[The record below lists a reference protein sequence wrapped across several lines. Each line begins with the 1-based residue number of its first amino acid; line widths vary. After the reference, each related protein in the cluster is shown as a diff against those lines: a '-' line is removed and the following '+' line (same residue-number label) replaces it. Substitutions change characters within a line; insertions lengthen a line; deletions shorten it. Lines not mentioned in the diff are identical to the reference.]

1 MLIKEKE
8 LKKFFNLSYGEEAP
22 SREEWESLYNQQ
34 VKFIDPTQEINGIV
48 AYIKAQDGL
57 IKRCDDIYLES
68 HSIAI
73 NKNIAFVEWTMG
85 LKIKG
90 LEFLYDGTTRL
101 IFDEEGKVKE
111 IEIILILKLIQ
122 DLTIHGIKQ
131 LFMNYMLV
139 DSLKILIQILAKARK
154 VLL

>member
-1 MLIKEKE
+1 MLIKEEE
-8 LKKFFNLSYGEEAP
+8 LKNIFNLSYGEKAP

-34 VKFIDPTQEINGIV
+34 VKFIDPTQEKNGID

-57 IKRCDDIYLES
+57 IKRCDDIYLKS

-90 LEFLYDGTTRL
+90 IEFVYDGTSRL
-101 IFDEEGKVKE
+101 IFDELGKVKE
-111 IEIILILKLIQ
+111 HRDYFDFCSGTFGNVPFIGAFFRWL
-122 DLTIHGIKQ
+122 
-131 LFMNYMLV
+131 Y
-139 DSLKILIQILAKARK
+139 ARFID
-154 VLL
+154 

>member
-8 LKKFFNLSYGEEAP
+8 LKKFFNLSYGEKAP
-22 SREEWESLYNQQ
+22 SRKEWESLYNQK
-34 VKFIDPTQEINGIV
+34 VKFIDPTQEKNGID

-57 IKRCDDIYLES
+57 IKRCDDIYLKS

-111 IEIILILKLIQ
+111 HRDYFDFCSGTFANIPIIGAFFRWLYAR
-122 DLTIHGIKQ
+122 
-131 LFMNYMLV
+131 FV
-139 DSLKILIQILAKARK
+139 D
-154 VLL
+154 

>member
-8 LKKFFNLSYGEEAP
+8 LKKFFNLSYGEKAP

-34 VKFIDPTQEINGIV
+34 VKFIDPTQEKNGID
-48 AYIKAQDGL
+48 AYIKAQEGL
-57 IKRCDDIYLES
+57 IKRCDDIYLKS

-111 IEIILILKLIQ
+111 HRDYFDFYSGTFGSIPFI
-122 DLTIHGIKQ
+122 GA
-131 LFMNYMLV
+131 FF
-139 DSLKILIQILAKARK
+139 R
-154 VLL
+154 

>member
-8 LKKFFNLSYGEEAP
+8 LRKFFNLSYGEKAP

-34 VKFIDPTQEINGIV
+34 VKFIDPTQEKNGID

-57 IKRCDDIYLES
+57 IKRCDDIYLKS

-90 LEFLYDGTTRL
+90 IEFVYDGTSRL
-101 IFDEEGKVKE
+101 LFDEVGKVKE
-111 IEIILILKLIQ
+111 HRDYFDFCSGTFRNIPIIGAFFRWLYAR
-122 DLTIHGIKQ
+122 
-131 LFMNYMLV
+131 FV
-139 DSLKILIQILAKARK
+139 D
-154 VLL
+154 

>member
-8 LKKFFNLSYGEEAP
+8 LKKFFNLSYGEKPP
-22 SREEWESLYNQQ
+22 SREEWVSLYNKN
-34 VKFIDPTQEINGIV
+34 VKFVDPTQERNGID

-57 IKRCDDIYLES
+57 IKRCDDVYLES

-73 NKNIAFVEWTMG
+73 NANIAFVEWTMG

-101 IFDEEGKVKE
+101 IFDEEGRVKE
-111 IEIILILKLIQ
+111 HRDYFDFCSGTFGNIPFLGGFIRWLYSQ
-122 DLTIHGIKQ
+122 
-131 LFMNYMLV
+131 FV
-139 DSLKILIQILAKARK
+139 D
-154 VLL
+154 

>member
-8 LKKFFNLSYGEEAP
+8 LKKFFNLAYGEKAP
-22 SREEWESLYNQQ
+22 SREEWESLYNKQ
-34 VKFIDPTQEINGIV
+34 VKFIDPTQEKNGID

-73 NKNIAFVEWTMG
+73 NNNFAFIEWTMG

-90 LEFLYDGTTRL
+90 IEFLYHGTTRL

-111 IEIILILKLIQ
+111 HRDYFDFCSGTFSNIPILGSFFKWLYSK
-122 DLTIHGIKQ
+122 
-131 LFMNYMLV
+131 FV
-139 DSLKILIQILAKARK
+139 D
-154 VLL
+154 